1 MFKIAAL
8 VLVCAVLVTYLKSVG
23 SEFYSLA
30 LVGSGI
36 IILYFGIE
44 YVVTT
49 VDFFNKIAQSA
60 SFDENFL
67 PIILKII
74 SIGYI
79 VEFGAGLVEDM
90 GVKSLADKL
99 VFIGKLIILSVSI
112 PVFYAVFE
120 LIGCLL

>member
-1 MFKIAAL
+1 MLKIAAL
-8 VLVCAVLVTYLKSVG
+8 ALVCAVLVTYLKSVG

-67 PIILKII
+67 PIIFKII

>member
-1 MFKIAAL
+1 MLKIAAL
-8 VLVCAVLVTYLKSVG
+8 ALVCAVLVTYLKSVG

-67 PIILKII
+67 PIIFKII

-120 LIGCLL
+120 LIDCLL

>member
-1 MFKIAAL
+1 MLKIAAL
-8 VLVCAVLVTYLKSVG
+8 ALVCAVLVTYLKSVG

-67 PIILKII
+67 PIIFKII

-120 LIGCLL
+120 LLDCLL

>member
-1 MFKIAAL
+1 MLKIAAL
-8 VLVCAVLVTYLKSVG
+8 ALVCAVLVTYLKSVG